1 MQKANYAV
9 THSHSRMQNTNPH
22 ELHVIWINKHADF
35 VGGAERYIHDTVKAL
50 AEKGV
55 KSTLLYQLD
64 GKIHPRF
71 THVFNS
77 VYPITE
83 LKTQL
88 KNQAATLIYLH
99 QLDHVQDIETCVQSG
114 IPSIRFYHDHK
125 LFCLREHKYTTIGL
139 NTCQQKTGPACYA
152 CLGFIGR
159 NTQHKLTL
167 NRLGNLRAHQHSNQ
181 TLAGFIVG
189 SQYMSQ
195 VLKQHEFEV
204 NKTHVIPLFTTS
216 NISIIKPSQ
225 PRNSNQL
232 LYVGSLM
239 RGKGVDLLLRA
250 IARQNKQANLL
261 ICGEGP
267 QKEELQQLSQKL
279 GIETRVEFK
288 GQCNTATLAKYY
300 QQASALVIPSRTP
313 ETFCLTGIEALS
325 YACPVIAASVGAIP
339 EWLQDGVNGRLV
351 DSNNVFA
358 LSDAIRKQLL
368 HPKTIQRHALH
379 TQKVIMQQYS
389 IKAHINQL
397 LQVFDHVLKGNSSH
411 TITAR
416 SMTEGSSHVNH

>member
-1 MQKANYAV
+1 MQKANNAA
-9 THSHSRMQNTNPH
+9 TQSHSRMQNTNSD
-22 ELHVIWINKHADF
+22 ELHVLWINKHADF

-50 AEKGV
+50 AEKGI

-88 KNQAATLIYLH
+88 KNHAATVIYLH
-99 QLDHVQDIETCVQSG
+99 QLDHVQDIETCVRSG
-114 IPSIRFYHDHK
+114 IASIRFYHDHK

-139 NTCQQKTGPACYA
+139 NTCQRKTGPTCYA

-159 NTQHKLTL
+159 NPQHKLTL
-167 NRLGNLRAHQHSNQ
+167 NRLGNLRAQQHSNQ
-181 TLAGFIVG
+181 KLAGFIVG

-195 VLKQHEFEV
+195 VLKQHEFDV
-204 NKTHVIPLFTTS
+204 SKTHVIPLFTTS
-216 NISIIKPSQ
+216 NKSTFKLPQ
-225 PRNSNQL
+225 PRYSNQL

-239 RGKGVDLLLRA
+239 RGKGVDLLLHA

-267 QKEELQQLSQKL
+267 QKDELQQLSQKL
-279 GIETRVEFK
+279 GIDTRVEFK
-288 GQCNTATLAKYY
+288 GQCNPETLAKYY

-325 YACPVIAASVGAIP
+325 YACPVIATRVGAIP
-339 EWLQDGVNGRLV
+339 EWLQDGVNGTLV
-351 DSNNVFA
+351 ESNNLVA
-358 LSDAIRKQLL
+358 LSDAIREHLL
-368 HPKTIQRHALH
+368 HPQTTQSH
-379 TQKVIMQQYS
+379 TQQDIMQQYNLET
-389 IKAHINQL
+389 HINQL
-397 LQVFDHVLKGNSSH
+397 LQVFHHVQRENSSH
-411 TITAR
+411 TITAT
-416 SMTEGSSHVNH
+416 SITEGSSHVNH